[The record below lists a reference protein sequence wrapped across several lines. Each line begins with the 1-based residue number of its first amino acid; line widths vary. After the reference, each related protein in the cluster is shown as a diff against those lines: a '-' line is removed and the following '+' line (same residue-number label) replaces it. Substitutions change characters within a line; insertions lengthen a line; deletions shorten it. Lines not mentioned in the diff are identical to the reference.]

1 MAGGKTRMTFSIE
14 KWQRT
19 ADYILPVLVAEQM
32 DTSKNVHF
40 WRTNE
45 MQVLAMHF
53 PPGCWRET
61 FKAVGK
67 LVFENKA
74 IHPTTLQEL
83 LHGIVDPQQLAQW
96 FVMYKQGSTLAN
108 GVFDTNLEAL
118 RDMGERVYAIE
129 RLQSAQD
136 KLLKGMDI
144 DDVKSDAISG
154 LINSGTDSIE
164 DETLDE
170 MANWFDGY
178 MSEQPTNHILTG
190 IEIIDSWT
198 FGLSHGDLFVIAAPM
213 KQRKTSLAL
222 NMVIN
227 MARRG
232 HSCALLMIESNKKMV
247 YMQMITML
255 AMEYLIKTKAYG
267 KLIDDPTNTPVER
280 FSAKMLAHLQ
290 ANYAKWGETRHQAIQ
305 YAQAEARKI
314 AENLRIYDKT
324 RKGGSLRDMASIHRV
339 ILRDKA
345 LHRTEVAIIDHAQ
358 RIKEPGKDY
367 DKLSIIAPF
376 IEDLARVENICIGM
390 LAQMNMGA
398 MEGSTEHNA
407 GVRGGTALEESA
419 DYTFITGYRQK
430 IPGMNGNRYGADKL
444 IVGLHESRY
453 GDGGVHKRAL
463 VSIDPSSGYILY
475 GGRGELIDMTGSE
488 DE

>member
-1 MAGGKTRMTFSIE
+1 MTFSIE

-32 DTSKNVHF
+32 DTEKNAHF
-40 WRTNE
+40 WRTNQE
-45 MQVLAMHF
+45 QILAMHF
-53 PPGCWRET
+53 PPGAWRET
-61 FKAVGK
+61 FKAVAG
-67 LVFENKA
+67 LIFASRAV
-74 IHPTTLQEL
+74 HPTTLQEAL
-83 LHGIVDPQQLAQW
+83 NGLVSPQQLGQW
-96 FVMYKQGSTLAN
+96 FAMYQQGSSLSN
-108 GVFDTNLEAL
+108 GVFDTNLESL

-136 KLLKGMDI
+136 RLIQGVDI
-144 DDVKSDAISG
+144 DDVKSDAISS
-154 LINSGTDSIE
+154 LINSGNDSIE

-190 IEIIDSWT
+190 VAIIDQWT
-198 FGLSHGDLFVIAAPM
+198 YGLSHGDLFVIAAPM

-222 NMVIN
+222 NMVMN

-232 HSCALLMIESNKKMV
+232 HSCALLMIESNKKMI
-247 YMQMITML
+247 YLQMITML
-255 AMEYLIKTKAYG
+255 AMEYLIKIKAYG
-267 KLIDDPTNTPVER
+267 RLIDEPTNTPVEH
-280 FSAKMLAHLQ
+280 FTSKMLAHLQ
-290 ANYAKWGETRHQAIQ
+290 ANYSKWGSVRHQAIA

-314 AENLRIYDKT
+314 AECMRIYDKT

-345 LHRTEVAIIDHAQ
+345 LHNTEVAIIDHAQ

-419 DYTFITGYRQK
+419 DYTFVTGYRQK
-430 IPGMNGNRYGADKL
+430 IHGMNGQRYEADKL
-444 IVGLHESRY
+444 IIGLHESRY
-453 GDGGVHKRAL
+453 GDGGAHKRAL
-463 VSIDPSSGYILY
+463 VDICPQSGYLVN
-475 GGRGELIDMTGSE
+475 GGRGELIDMSE
-488 DE
+488 GED

>member
-1 MAGGKTRMTFSIE
+1 MIFSQE

-32 DTSKNVHF
+32 DTEKNAHF
-40 WRTNE
+40 WQTN
-45 MQVLAMHF
+45 QQQILAMHF
-53 PPGCWRET
+53 PPGIWRET
-61 FKAVGK
+61 FKAVAGLIFEGK
-67 LVFENKA
+67 AV
-74 IHPTTLQEL
+74 HPTTLQEAL
-83 LHGIVDPQQLAQW
+83 IGLVTPQQLGQW
-96 FVMYKQGSTLAN
+96 FAMYQQGSSLGN
-108 GVFDTNLEAL
+108 GVFATNLESL

-129 RLQSAQD
+129 RLQMAQD
-136 KLLKGMDI
+136 KLIQGVDI
-144 DDVKSDAISG
+144 DDVKSDAISN

-164 DETLDE
+164 DETLED
-170 MANWFDGY
+170 MASWFDAY
-178 MSEQPTNHILTG
+178 MNEQPTNHILTG
-190 IEIIDSWT
+190 VHIIDQWT
-198 FGLSHGDLFVIAAPM
+198 YGLSHGDLFVIAAPM

-222 NMVIN
+222 NMIIN

-247 YMQMITML
+247 YLQMVTML
-255 AMEYLIKTKAYG
+255 AMEYLIKVKAYG
-267 KLIDDPTNTPVER
+267 RLLDKPTGTPIES
-280 FSAKMLAHLQ
+280 FTSKMLAHLQ
-290 ANYAKWGETRHQAIQ
+290 ANYHKWGNIRHQAIA
-305 YAQAEARKI
+305 YAQDEARKI
-314 AENLRIYDKT
+314 AQCMRLYDKT

-345 LHRTEVAIIDHAQ
+345 LHNTEVAIIDHAQ

-376 IEDLARVENICIGM
+376 IEDLARVENICVGM

-430 IPGMNGNRYGADKL
+430 IAGMNGQRYTEDKL
-444 IVGLHESRY
+444 IIGLHESRY

-463 VSIDPSSGYILY
+463 VDIDPNSGYLVNA
-475 GGRGELIDMTGSE
+475 GRGQLIE
-488 DE
+488 VFNEENE

>member
-1 MAGGKTRMTFSIE
+1 MTFSID
-14 KWQRT
+14 KWERT
-19 ADYILPVLVAEQM
+19 ADYILPVLIAEQM
-32 DTSKNVHF
+32 DTDKNAHF
-40 WRTNE
+40 WRTN
-45 MQVLAMHF
+45 QQQILAMHF
-53 PPGCWRET
+53 PPGAWRET
-61 FKAVGK
+61 FKAVAGLVIEGK
-67 LVFENKA
+67 AV
-74 IHPTTLQEL
+74 HPTTLHEV
-83 LHGIVDPQQLAQW
+83 LHDIVPAPQLAQW
-96 FVMYKQGSTLAN
+96 FAMYKQGSSLSN
-108 GVFDTNLEAL
+108 GVFETNLESL
-118 RDMGERVYAIE
+118 RDMGERVFAIE
-129 RLQSAQD
+129 RLQMAQA
-136 KLLKGMDI
+136 KLLAGVDI
-144 DDVKSDAISG
+144 DDVKADAISN

-170 MANWFDGY
+170 MANWFDAY
-178 MSEQPTNHILTG
+178 MGAQPTNHILTG
-190 IEIIDSWT
+190 VHIIDQWT
-198 FGLSHGDLFVIAAPM
+198 YGLSHGDLFVIAAPM

-222 NMVIN
+222 NMAIN

-232 HSCALLMIESNKKMV
+232 HSCALLMIESNKKMI
-247 YMQMITML
+247 YLQMITML
-255 AMEYLIKTKAYG
+255 AMEYLLKINAYG
-267 KLIDDPTNTPVER
+267 RLIDEPTNTPIER
-280 FSAKMLAHLQ
+280 FTSKMLAHLQ
-290 ANYAKWGETRHQAIQ
+290 ANYSKWGTVRHQAIA

-314 AENLRIYDKT
+314 AECMRIYDKT

-345 LHRTEVAIIDHAQ
+345 LHNTEVAIIDHAQ

-430 IPGMNGNRYGADKL
+430 IPGMPGERYDETKL
-444 IVGLHESRY
+444 IIGLHESRY
-453 GDGGVHKRAL
+453 GDGGAHKRAL
-463 VSIDPSSGYILY
+463 VDIDPNSGYLVN
-475 GGRGELIDMTGSE
+475 GGRGQLIEVLGDE